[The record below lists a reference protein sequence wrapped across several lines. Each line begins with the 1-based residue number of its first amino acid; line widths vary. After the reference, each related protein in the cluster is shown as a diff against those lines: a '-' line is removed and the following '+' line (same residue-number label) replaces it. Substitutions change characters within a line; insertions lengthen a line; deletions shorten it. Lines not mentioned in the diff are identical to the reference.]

1 MKRIASFVSA
11 LVLTT
16 AVSATCSAMQFQ
28 QPVFIG
34 SFTGI
39 KDGPVSGERWIIS
52 KEVAVKKGSMT
63 MGKGKTAIIFKYED
77 KKYNDFIQR
86 DVKEVVSANGNVF
99 PGGAWNWNNHRVYQI
114 YGENGIVVY
123 VDLEPSGTIE
133 SDTFLLRG
141 LWHDGKAVNFV
152 DRKAAVQYTG
162 GVKNPVFRYDG
173 KGIRVINDTICI
185 PYELREELGWKFI
198 KKGEFRFKWNEQA
211 QWFGIEDF
219 VY

>member
-1 MKRIASFVSA
+1 MKKLASFLSA

-16 AVSATCSAMQFQ
+16 VLSTTCSAMQFQ

-39 KDGPVSGERWIIS
+39 KGGPVSGESWVIS
-52 KEVAVKKGSMT
+52 KEVTVKKGTMT

-77 KKYNDFIQR
+77 KKYKDFIQR
-86 DVKEVVSANGNVF
+86 NVKEVVAANGNVF

-114 YGENGIVVY
+114 NGENGIVVY

-152 DRKAAVQYTG
+152 DRKAVRQYAG
-162 GVKNPVFRYDG
+162 GVQNPVFKYDG
-173 KGIRVINDTICI
+173 KGIRVLNDTICI
-185 PYELREELGWKFI
+185 PYELREDLGWKFI
-198 KKGEFRFKWNEQA
+198 KKGEFRFKWNDQA
-211 QWFGIEDF
+211 QWFGIEDV